1 MMSDA
6 AATNATQSSSALVT
20 IYSTPACPYCV
31 RAKQLLTRKGVAY
44 HEIDLSREP
53 AEVRMELIARTKQ
66 RTVPQIF
73 FKDVFVG
80 GFDQLYALEQRGE
93 LDNMLAG

>member
-6 AATNATQSSSALVT
+6 TETNATETSAALVT
-20 IYSTPACPYCV
+20 IYSTQSCPYCV
-31 RAKQLLTRKGVAY
+31 RAKMLLTRKGVAY

-53 AEVRMELIARTKQ
+53 AEARLELMQRTKQ

-73 FKDVFVG
+73 IRDVFVG
-80 GFDQLYALEQRGE
+80 GFDQLYALEQQGE
-93 LDNMLAG
+93 LDKMLAG

>member
-1 MMSDA
+1 MS
-6 AATNATQSSSALVT
+6 NATTTQTTEKNGALVT
-20 IYSTPACPYCV
+20 IYSTPVCPYCV

-44 HEIDLSREP
+44 HEIDLSNEP
-53 AEVRMELIARTKQ
+53 AETRVELMQRTKQ

-73 FKDVFVG
+73 IKDVFVG

-93 LDNMLAG
+93 LDPMLAG

>member
-1 MMSDA
+1 MSDVT
-6 AATNATQSSSALVT
+6 TNNALVT
-20 IYSTPACPYCV
+20 IYSTPVCPYCV

-53 AEVRMELIARTKQ
+53 AEARAELIARTKQ

-73 FKDVFVG
+73 IKDLFVG

-93 LDNMLAG
+93 LDAMLVG

>member
-1 MMSDA
+1 MNDA
-6 AATNATQSSSALVT
+6 TESNATQTNSALVT
-20 IYSTPACPYCV
+20 IYSTSVCPYCV

-44 HEIDLSREP
+44 HEINLSEEP
-53 AEVRMELIARTKQ
+53 AETRVELMQRTKH

-73 FKDVFVG
+73 IKDVFVG

-93 LDNMLAG
+93 LDVMLAG

>member
-1 MMSDA
+1 MSEA
-6 AATNATQSSSALVT
+6 TATNNALVT
-20 IYSTPACPYCV
+20 IYSTQSCPYCV

-44 HEIDLSREP
+44 HEIDLGREP
-53 AEVRMELIARTKQ
+53 AETRMELIARTKQ

-73 FKDVFVG
+73 IKDVFVG

-93 LDNMLAG
+93 LDTMLAG

>member
-1 MMSDA
+1 MSDA

-73 FKDVFVG
+73 IKDVFVG

>member
-1 MMSDA
+1 MSDA
-6 AATNATQSSSALVT
+6 TDTNNALVT
-20 IYSTPACPYCV
+20 IYSTPVCPYCV

-44 HEIDLSREP
+44 HEIDLSNEP
-53 AEVRMELIARTKQ
+53 AETRVELMQRTKQ

-73 FKDVFVG
+73 IKNQFVG

-93 LDNMLAG
+93 LDHMLAG